1 MAPDT
6 DKTIGSSRTDAESLP
21 KNREQPFMSFR
32 RRLAIVFLSMATY
45 LSGFIVLQNMYDK
58 GGATLAVL
66 PVAAIGWLFGF
77 WPGICAAVLVFPVN
91 LLTSILVGA
100 DWSDLVGGGGIAGT
114 TALFFIG
121 AVVGRLRDVTL
132 LLRGELVERRRAETE
147 LRESKERL
155 DKLID
160 TSLDPIVITDKDAM
174 IVRAN
179 RAFLEMVECDQ
190 TEVAGRWVYDF
201 GLKDEGVYESTT
213 GETIHITRDYFEKEL
228 PEMRE
233 KLYRDGRISNW
244 QTYFLSKHGKIIPV
258 TQNIVFSY
266 NENNECI
273 SKFAIIRDITEQRK
287 SELELVASRE
297 AAVEANNF
305 RSRFFTNIT
314 HEFRTPLTLAT
325 GPVEGILRNEFG
337 DISPEMRQQLE
348 VVLKSARRL
357 LRLVNQ
363 LLDFS
368 MLESGAGSV
377 IREEKDLIQFVSAVL
392 DAFSLAAQKKNIRL
406 DFIPSEDT
414 LLFAVDSGKLE
425 KVLYNLVGN
434 AFKFTPKDGTISV
447 SVSEEALP
455 GEDPEETLVTAV
467 SNESVPGIRYLKISI
482 QDTGVGI
489 KKQNHIKIFD
499 RFRQAGES
507 FALDQGGA
515 GIGLAYSRELV
526 ELMGGHIGLKSAA
539 GQGATFS
546 VYLPPA
552 TADRGIDGGEH
563 ELNLHPEVEMTD
575 VFEGEIL
582 PKESVSGIK
591 PLILVVDDNSDV
603 RSYVSSIIRK
613 EYDFINAANGQEGLA
628 LLEKYHP
635 DLIICDIMMPVMDG
649 YAFLRKVRANREL
662 KGTPFIF
669 LTAKADLEMKIEG
682 LEEGADEYLVKPFNS
697 LELQAR
703 VKALLRIRQ
712 LTAEAADQRRKIT
725 ELTRSLKGRY
735 SYGSIIGASPA
746 MQIIYDLLEAIRE
759 SESSVLISG
768 ETGTGKE
775 LVASAIHYNSPRR
788 DGPLVSVNCGAIPAD
803 LMEREFFGHVK
814 GAYTGAVRGGGG
826 YFQEADGGTL
836 FLDEIGE
843 MDLEMQ
849 VKLLR
854 ALERGEVM
862 RVGGTVPE
870 KVSVRIISAT
880 NKDLSAAVEAGTF
893 RKDLYYRVHVIPV
906 ELPPLRERREDI
918 TLLMDHF
925 FKELA
930 EKQKMK
936 VPPISEKDMILF
948 LNYDYP
954 GNVRE
959 LQHIVERFCLLG
971 GSAEALFSVQ
981 PKPEQTTGGLDMDVF
996 LSDPDPFQSLRARV
1010 EKDLIVR
1017 ALEKS
1022 DLNYSK
1028 AASRLN
1034 ISRPALYKKI
1044 KKYGL

>member
-1 MAPDT
+1 MALNT
-6 DKTIGSSRTDAESLP
+6 DQTGEGLL
-21 KNREQPFMSFR
+21 KNGRSAPGTPAKPFMSFR
-32 RRLAIVFLSMATY
+32 RRLAIVFLSLATY
-45 LSGFIVLQNMYDK
+45 LAGFIVLQNVYDK

-66 PVAAIGWLFGF
+66 PVAAMGWLFGF
-77 WPGICAAVLVFPVN
+77 WPGVCAALLVFPVN
-91 LLTSILVGA
+91 LLTSIFVGA
-100 DWSDLVGGGGIAGT
+100 DWSDLVGGGGIAGVF
-114 TALFFIG
+114 ALFFIG
-121 AVVGRLRDVTL
+121 AVMGRLRDVTL

-160 TSLDPIVITDKDAM
+160 TSLDPIVITDRDAM

-179 RAFLEMVECDQ
+179 RAFLEMVECDH
-190 TEVAGRWVYDF
+190 TEVTGRWIYDF
-201 GLKDEGVYESTT
+201 GLKDEGDYESTT
-213 GETIHITRDYFEKEL
+213 GETIHITQDYFVKEL
-228 PEMRE
+228 PEMQE
-233 KLYRDGRISNW
+233 KLYREGRISNW
-244 QTYFLSKHGKIIPV
+244 QTYLLSKHGKIIPV

-273 SKFAIIRDITEQRK
+273 GKFAIIRDITEQRK
-287 SELELVASRE
+287 SELELLASKE

-325 GPVEGILRNEFG
+325 GPVEAILRNEFG
-337 DISPEMRQQLE
+337 AISPEMRQQLE

-368 MLESGAGSV
+368 MLESGAGNV
-377 IREEKDLIQFVSAVL
+377 IRENKDLVQFIAAVL
-392 DAFSLAAQKKNIRL
+392 EAFSLAAQKKNVRIK
-406 DFIPSEDT
+406 FTPGAKT
-414 LLFAVDSGKLE
+414 LFYAVDPGKLE
-425 KVLYNLVGN
+425 KVLYNLMGN
-434 AFKFTPKDGTISV
+434 AFKFTPQDGTISV
-447 SVSEEALP
+447 SVSQEALP
-455 GEDPEETLVTAV
+455 GEDPEETVVTTV
-467 SNESVPGIRYLKISI
+467 PDGSVQDTRYLKISI
-482 QDTGVGI
+482 RDTGVGI
-489 KKQNHIKIFD
+489 KKQNHVKIFD
-499 RFRQAGES
+499 RFRQAGEN
-507 FALDQGGA
+507 FALNQGGA

-526 ELMGGHIGLKSAA
+526 ELMGGHIGLKSVP
-539 GQGATFS
+539 GKGATFS

-552 TADRGIDGGEH
+552 TVDHGTENGEN
-563 ELNLHPEVEMTD
+563 ELSFHPDIETVD
-575 VFEGEIL
+575 VFEEKDL
-582 PKESVSGIK
+582 PRESVSGSK
-591 PLILVVDDNSDV
+591 PLILVVDDNPDV
-603 RSYVSSIIRK
+603 CGYVSSIIRND
-613 EYDFINAANGQEGLA
+613 YDFINAPNGREGLL
-628 LLEKYHP
+628 LLEKHRP
-635 DLIICDIMMPVMDG
+635 DLIISDIMMPVMDG
-649 YAFLRKVRANREL
+649 YEFLRRVRANDEL
-662 KGTPFIF
+662 KSVPFIF
-669 LTAKADLEMKIEG
+669 LTAKADLDMKIEG

-697 LELQAR
+697 LELLAR

-712 LTAEAADQRRKIT
+712 LAAETADQRRKIT
-725 ELTRSLKGRY
+725 QLTRSLKGRY
-735 SYGSIIGASPA
+735 SYGNIIGSSPP
-746 MQIIYDLLEAIRE
+746 MQKIYDLLETIRE
-759 SESSVLISG
+759 SESSVIISG

-788 DGPLVSVNCGAIPAD
+788 DGPLVSVNCGAIPAN

-814 GAYTGAVRGGGG
+814 GAYTGAVSGGGG

-854 ALERGEVM
+854 VLERGEVM

-880 NKDLSAAVEAGTF
+880 NKDLSAAVAAGTF
-893 RKDLYYRVHVIPV
+893 RNDLYYRVHVIPIA
-906 ELPPLRERREDI
+906 LPPLRERRGDI
-918 TLLMDHF
+918 KLLMDHF

-930 EKQKMK
+930 ENQKME
-936 VPPISEKDMILF
+936 VPPISEKDMMLF

-971 GSAEALFSVQ
+971 GRTEALF
-981 PKPEQTTGGLDMDVF
+981 PEPTKPGEGKENLDMEVF
-996 LSDPDPFQSLRARV
+996 LSDPDPFQALRAQV
-1010 EKDLIVR
+1010 EKELILR

-1022 DLNYSK
+1022 GQNYSR